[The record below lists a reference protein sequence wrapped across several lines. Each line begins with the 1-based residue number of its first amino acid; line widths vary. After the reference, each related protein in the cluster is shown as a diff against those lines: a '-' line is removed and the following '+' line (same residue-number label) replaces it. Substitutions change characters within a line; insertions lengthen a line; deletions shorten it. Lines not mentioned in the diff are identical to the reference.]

1 MGVRQKSIALL
12 LGTFVAYGVLVATNE
27 GEFWPFSIY
36 PMFSQA
42 GKPWSRAVVVE
53 VEDDIIAWDTLT
65 ASELPGRPYALL
77 EHGIDPIDLSNF
89 VSKTR
94 VWDEARVSGLHRMF
108 GYRGG
113 EYGKLVVM
121 RVNGVLTP
129 SDSVILNFVPYAAL
143 SDEGVDLNPVLIPNL

>member
-1 MGVRQKSIALL
+1 MSNQKKAAWLL
-12 LGTFVAYGVLVATNE
+12 IVTFVAYGVLVASNE

-42 GKPWSRAVVVE
+42 GNPWSRAIVVE
-53 VEDDIIAWDTLT
+53 LEDETVRWDRVRTHN
-65 ASELPGRPYALL
+65 LPGRPYALL

-94 VWDEARVSGLHRMF
+94 AWDVDRVAGLHRMF

-113 EYGKLVVM
+113 DYGDLVVM
-121 RVNGVLTP
+121 RVNGRLMED
-129 SDSVILNFVPYAAL
+129 DSVDLTFVPYAVL
-143 SDEGVDLNPVLIPNL
+143 SDTGVEINPVLPTTL